1 MDFAL
6 SPTIL
11 WFLLALAALGVE
23 MMIGSVY
30 LLAVAAAAAFAGLAA
45 KFGLSLS
52 WQLAVC
58 ALFTVLGALL
68 VRMRSRPKADAA
80 SKLMTLDAGQRVTVA
95 EVAKDGT
102 AVVQYRGAPWTAR
115 AETGRLQPGIW
126 CILRIESNQL
136 ILIHKMAL

>member
-1 MDFAL
+1 
-6 SPTIL
+6 
-11 WFLLALAALGVE
+11 
-23 MMIGSVY
+23 MMTGSVY

-68 VRMRSRPKADAA
+68 VRMRYRPKADAT
-80 SKLMTLDAGQRVTVA
+80 SKLMTLDAGQRFTVA

-102 AVVQYRGAPWTAR
+102 AIIQYRGAPWTAR
-115 AETGRLQPGIW
+115 AKTGRLQPGIW
-126 CILRIESNQL
+126 QIVKVDGNSL
-136 ILIHKMAL
+136 ILSLADRSA